1 MTLTAAWQARS
12 AQRDADKHFFMLY
25 LNQETWLGVAGS
37 KLADQVPRRS
47 EEHVLHFGKHN
58 LGKHNPC
65 IPR

>member
-1 MTLTAAWQARS
+1 MKSGR
-12 AQRDADKHFFMLY
+12 DKHFFMLY